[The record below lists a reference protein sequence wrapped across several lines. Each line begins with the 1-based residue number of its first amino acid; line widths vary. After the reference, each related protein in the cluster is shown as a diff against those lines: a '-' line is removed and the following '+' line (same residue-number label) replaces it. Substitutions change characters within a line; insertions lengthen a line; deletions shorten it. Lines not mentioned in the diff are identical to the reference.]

1 MTIEAL
7 QKLYHAQPFTP
18 FEIHLTDGRRF
29 SVEHREVIAL
39 GPRGRTVF
47 VYHEDESFDIV
58 DLLLVTGLHAKVR
71 SKRNG
76 GTRK

>member
-7 QKLYHAQPFTP
+7 QKLYDTQPFTP
-18 FEIHLTDGRRF
+18 FEIHLTDARRL
-29 SVEHREVIAL
+29 SVEQPEGNASR
-39 GPRGRTVF
+39 PRGRTVF

-58 DLLLVTGLHAKVR
+58 DLLLVTGLHAKTR
-71 SKRNG
+71 PKGN